1 MATAA
6 LSLRRAGRA
15 IAAAG
20 PRRWAIFF
28 AVAALLVRFP
38 FLFGRHSPPPGDD
51 AFVFLNLADGLT
63 HGKGFQGHHFW
74 TPGYPAFEAALR
86 VLPRRWE
93 DAIVISQHMLG
104 VGVAVAVLLL
114 AWRWFGRAVALMAA
128 SLVAFTPILVIH
140 EHTLL
145 PDFLF
150 GTIVLAGAAVLAEA
164 VRRERPPLR
173 LLVLVGV
180 LFGAATWVKPAGQF
194 LLFAAPPALLFATR
208 DWRRSLKGSLV
219 VALALVATV
228 SPWIVRNAIDFNLV
242 QMSDQGDRT
251 LFYRVFGVGELPIPT
266 DSADGRFVAAAY
278 ARTPGQYPAA
288 REHAV
293 NEALKHERGK
303 DEDGAGKLEREL
315 ALTAIARHPLDY
327 AADSVRFLGADL
339 ELTRSFQGKN
349 ALLTELNATQP
360 PFPKLFPRKLW
371 ALAHALVALWWVVSL
386 HALAGLLALF
396 TGPSERRRAIAALV
410 SVWLA
415 LSLGTVLTHG
425 GLWRYSVQTAPIVFV
440 VGSAGA
446 VIVASAVLARIRGS
460 RPPTG
465 SHA

>member
-1 MATAA
+1 M
-6 LSLRRAGRA
+6 LRRAARA
-15 IAAAG
+15 VAAAG
-20 PRRWAIFF
+20 PGRWAIFF
-28 AVAALLVRFP
+28 ALAAFVVRFP

-51 AFVFLNLADGLT
+51 AFVFLDLANGLV

-74 TPGYPAFEAALR
+74 TPGYPAFEAALQI
-86 VLPRRWE
+86 VPRRWE
-93 DAIVISQHMLG
+93 DAIVIVQHLLG
-104 VGVAVAVLLL
+104 VGVTVAVLLG

-128 SLVAFTPILVIH
+128 SLVGFTPMLVIH

-150 GTIVLAGAAVLAEA
+150 GTIVLAGAAVLVEA
-164 VRRERPPLR
+164 VRRDPPPLR

-208 DWRRSLKGSLV
+208 DWRRTLKGS
-219 VALALVATV
+219 ALVALVLVLVV

-278 ARTPGQYPAA
+278 ARTASQNPAA

-293 NEALKHERGK
+293 NEALKTERGK

-327 AADSVRFLGADL
+327 VADSGRFLSDDL
-339 ELTRSFQGKN
+339 GLTRSFEGKN
-349 ALLTELNATQP
+349 ALLTELNATNP

-371 ALAHALVALWWVVSL
+371 ALAHALVAVWWVVSL

-396 TGPSERRRAIAALV
+396 TGPPERRRATAALV

-425 GLWRYSVQTAPIVFV
+425 GLWRYSVQTASIVFM

-446 VIVASAVLARIRGS
+446 VIVISAVLSRVRGS
-460 RPPTG
+460 PPPTG
-465 SHA
+465 SRA